1 MKFLV
6 YELFSGVGFCNQLFS
21 LETAI
26 YLANISNRKL
36 ILFIRNPLCHCGRS
50 SWNYGTIMD
59 FFNDDYKTYLP
70 HGIEVCYRIIP
81 DHYTQLLND
90 NEKTNNLVFG
100 NKFSQIGFVDK
111 DIYYLHNSDVTNNGP
126 TINTFLHGRNLVVFD
141 ISTWTHEYI
150 YINESNASRCFYNFL
165 TSTSN
170 YQLMSNICESLTH
183 LHETF
188 YCIFNQLTFPD
199 NYIGIHFRFGDA
211 RLSTS
216 VVNSRCNDNIQHV
229 LEIIE
234 KYKEFN
240 KEIVIMS
247 DRKDTLYL
255 ANINNSIDSNI
266 TYTEDI
272 IERIDLNKY
281 FPNITDHS
289 VVQFLLQKYICE
301 KANVFIGYE
310 GSTVSNYIQYVNY
323 IKNKPYQYYTNKNI
337 RHNPNEC
344 SWFLNGV
351 HGGGIGWKLFFPDN
365 IFLNKDKYYI
375 KHLYRKLIDKQN
387 KKIISFSLYGIGKQ
401 RDEKRNFL
409 KGMYVNYELAKQIYP
424 DWICRVYIPY
434 NESYKYI
441 EPLLELK
448 DLEVILVD
456 TNTCLR
462 ALRFL
467 PYDDKNVSVWISR
480 DLDSVLNWR
489 EKVCVDE
496 WLQRDELL
504 HIMSDNRQHTWNVA
518 GGMFGFKNDFKI
530 DYTSSVLNI
539 STQYNNLQND
549 FAIDCKITDD
559 IFFNNYSH
567 SYIQHYSSGKKLDNS
582 LPFPSHNPIDSG
594 CVGNI
599 VNIDKYYKN
608 LNCDVK
614 YRLTKQV
621 KLFNLDLHIS
631 VIEDI
636 KNVFTNISSDIE
648 ITDWSIS
655 GHTWVFN
662 KTKQQV
668 KHVNAD
674 TWKQIDMN
682 MINKFQEEY
691 DDYLSTFDGFI
702 VTHTPV
708 FCLLFEKYN
717 KPIFMVNSCRYVQPY
732 CWNNGRN
739 DDMLNELNKS
749 LIRMSESRQLI
760 SISNNK
766 GDQRFLELGTNIKS
780 THLPSLCLYTNS
792 KYTGQNG
799 KIIVTGTTRKDL
811 LPNIENIVYKDDLG
825 GRYEWS
831 TLYNYK
837 AIIVLPYEIS
847 TMSIFEYYSANVPMI
862 FPSKTF
868 LTDLI
873 ITGKYPNIGSKYFQ
887 FKPPE
892 CFDEAMYN
900 QTNSTDYLNFWLSR
914 ADYYDVNN
922 MPNILFFDSYDDLQR
937 IINNT
942 NFMAISE
949 EMNEYNK
956 TTRIPNVMKTYRSIL
971 QETFPKLSLIQID
984 NNRLDNINKNVTG
997 KNKNTSSRLNI
1008 TEVKYGPMSGYNN
1021 IRNQLGLEKYLQ
1033 ENVIKGSSI
1042 LELGPG
1048 GGQWSRLLGKI
1059 GKILYCVDENSA
1071 EKNYFWN
1078 YVQKDDKIKYIHGL
1092 NNILTEVP
1100 DDSID
1105 YIFSYDMFKFTSYDV
1120 AKGIINSLYKKCK
1133 IGSTLLISYADIY
1146 KFINSEPHRTKM
1158 FEKEFNVFNDIEKLK
1173 KIMEDDYNGNPRRG
1187 RWYWIGIQKIVEL
1200 IEMSGFTVIERD
1212 LNIDKTNP
1220 ITLFTKK

>member
-1 MKFLV
+1 MKYLA
-6 YELFSGVGFCNQLFS
+6 YDLFSGVGFCNQLFS

-36 ILFIRNPLCHCGRS
+36 ILLIKNPLCHCGSS
-50 SWNYGTIMD
+50 SWNYGTILD
-59 FFNDDYKTYLP
+59 FFSDDYLKYLP
-70 HGIEVCYRIIP
+70 HGIEV
-81 DHYTQLLND
+81 HYGAVPEKYNEILSDT
-90 NEKTNNLVFG
+90 EKTNNVLFG
-100 NKFSQIGFVDK
+100 NKFSQIGFIDK
-111 DIYYLHNSDVTNNGP
+111 EIFTLHKDNINNVV
-126 TINTFLHGRNLVVFD
+126 IKQFLNCRKPHIIDL
-141 ISTWTHEYI
+141 STWSREYI
-150 YINESNASRCFYNFL
+150 YITESNASRCFSNFL
-165 TSTSN
+165 TSTDN

-183 LHETF
+183 LHESF
-188 YCIFNQLTFPD
+188 YCIFNQLSYPD
-199 NYIGIHFRFGDA
+199 KYMGIHFRFGDA

-216 VVNSRCNDNIQHV
+216 VVNSRCNDDIQHV

-234 KYKEFN
+234 KHNDCN
-240 KEIVIMS
+240 KEIVIMA

-255 ANINNSIDSNI
+255 ANISNNIEANITFTEDMIESIDL
-266 TYTEDI
+266 D
-272 IERIDLNKY
+272 KY
-281 FPNITDHS
+281 FPNITNKL
-289 VVQFLLQKYICE
+289 VIQFLLQKYICE
-301 KANVFIGYE
+301 KADVFIGYE
-310 GSTVSNYIQYVNY
+310 GSTVSHHIHYGNYIQ
-323 IKNKPYQYYTNKNI
+323 NKPYKYYTNKDI
-337 RHNPNEC
+337 VHKPEEC

-351 HGGGIGWKLFFPDN
+351 CGGGIGWKQFFPDN
-365 IFLNKDKYYI
+365 IFLNKNKYYI
-375 KHLYRKLIDKQN
+375 KYQYRKLIDKPN

-441 EPLLELK
+441 EPLLELE

-467 PYDDKNVSVWISR
+467 PCDDKNVSVWISR

-489 EKVCVDE
+489 EKACIDE
-496 WLQRDELL
+496 WLQKDELL

-518 GGMFGFKNDFKI
+518 AGMFGLKNNFKI
-530 DYTSSVLNI
+530 NYTNSLLKLSSQYTNQQDYVMDS
-539 STQYNNLQND
+539 
-549 FAIDCKITDD
+549 KITDD

-567 SYIQHYSSGKKLDNS
+567 SYIQHYSSGKKLDNH
-582 LPFPSHNPIDSG
+582 LPFPSHNSIDSG
-594 CVGNI
+594 FVGNI
-599 VNIDKYYKN
+599 VNIDKYYKALKCN
-608 LNCDVK
+608 VK

-621 KLFNLDLHIS
+621 KIFNLDLHIS

-636 KNVFTNISSDIE
+636 KHVFSNISNDIE

-674 TWKQIDMN
+674 SWKKLDIN
-682 MINKFQEEY
+682 MINNFQEEY
-691 DDYLSTFDGFI
+691 DDFLSTFDGFI

-708 FCLLFEKYN
+708 FCLLFEKYK

-739 DDMLNELNKS
+739 DDMLIELNKS
-749 LIRMSESRQLI
+749 LIRINESGQLI

-792 KYTGQNG
+792 KYTGHNG

-811 LPNIENIVYKDDLG
+811 LPNIENIVYRDDLG

-831 TLYNYK
+831 SLYSYK

-868 LTDLI
+868 LTELI
-873 ITGKYPNIGSKYFQ
+873 RTGKYPRIGSKYFQ
-887 FKPPE
+887 FKHPDCFNEALNTGNSPPVDNFIE
-892 CFDEAMYN
+892 
-900 QTNSTDYLNFWLSR
+900 FWLSR
-914 ADYYDVNN
+914 ADYYDSNN
-922 MPNILFFDSYDDLQR
+922 MPHILFFDSYDELQD

-942 NFMAISE
+942 DFMSISSK
-949 EMNEYNK
+949 MVDFNK

-971 QETFPKLSLIQID
+971 QKTFPKVSLIQID
-984 NNRLDNINKNVTG
+984 NTTDNINKNLTIT
-997 KNKNTSSRLNI
+997 NNNTSSSLNI
-1008 TEVKYGPMSGYNN
+1008 SEIKYGPMSGYNN
-1021 IRNQLGLEKYLQ
+1021 TRNQFGIEKYLQ
-1033 ENVIKGSSI
+1033 KNVRNDSCI

-1048 GGQWSRLLGKI
+1048 GGQWSILLGKI
-1059 GKILYCVDENSA
+1059 GKILYCVDEKSA
-1071 EKNYFWN
+1071 EQNYFWN

-1092 NNILTEVP
+1092 NNILTKVP
-1100 DDSID
+1100 DNSLD
-1105 YIFSYDMFKFTSYDV
+1105 YIFSYDMFKFIPYDDS
-1120 AKGIINSLYKKCK
+1120 KSIITSLYNKCK
-1133 IGSTLLISYADIY
+1133 CGSSLLISYADIY
-1146 KFINSEPHRTKM
+1146 KFINTEPHRTKN
-1158 FEKEFNVFNDIEKLK
+1158 FEKEFNIFNDIEKLK
-1173 KIMEDDYNGNPRRG
+1173 KIMEDDYNGKKGRG
-1187 RWYWIGIQKIVEL
+1187 RWYWIGIQKMIEL
-1200 IEMSGFTVIERD
+1200 FELCGFTVIERD

-1220 ITLFTKK
+1220 LTLFTKK